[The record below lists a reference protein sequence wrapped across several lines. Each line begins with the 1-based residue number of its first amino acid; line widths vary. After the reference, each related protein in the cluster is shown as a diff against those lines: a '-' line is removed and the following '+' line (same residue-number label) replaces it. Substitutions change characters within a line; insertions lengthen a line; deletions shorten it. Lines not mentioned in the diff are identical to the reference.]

1 LNTHPN
7 TAQTRDIIQNYLNCD
22 SRHLS
27 LPAYKGKNNNNK
39 KKNNKKITMS
49 SYAGAGNAA
58 WRLLK
63 PF

>member
-1 LNTHPN
+1 V
-7 TAQTRDIIQNYLNCD
+7 TADIFLCQLI
-22 SRHLS
+22 
-27 LPAYKGKNNNNK
+27 KEKTTTTK